1 MMVQSSKYSFE
12 PMFTKA
18 GATPPS
24 ASNRRKVL
32 TDEDVAAAHAAGFAE
47 GQQAELVK
55 IERATSESL
64 RAIAHMMQMMLG
76 RLNDEA
82 HSLRQDAT
90 EVALAA
96 ARSVA
101 HAALDTYGA
110 DRVEAI
116 VASAVAHLRD
126 TPRLVVR
133 VSPDLAETI
142 EERLIGCA
150 REAGFTG
157 EIAVRPDPQ
166 AQTGDCTL
174 DWGDGRI
181 VHDRASALAEI
192 ETSAQ
197 NWLTSANAE
206 GLSLDMTQ
214 T

>member
-1 MMVQSSKYSFE
+1 MVHSSKHTFE

-18 GATPPS
+18 GAAVSS

-32 TDEDVAAAHAAGFAE
+32 TDEDLAAAHAAGFSE

-55 IERATSESL
+55 VERTSSEAL
-64 RAIAHMMQMMLG
+64 RAIASMMQMMLG
-76 RLNDEA
+76 RLNAEA
-82 HSLRQDAT
+82 ISLRHDAT

-110 DRVEAI
+110 ERVEAI

-133 VSPDLAETI
+133 VSPELAETI
-142 EERLIGCA
+142 EDRLIGCA

-157 EIAVRPDPQ
+157 EIAVRPDPH

-181 VHDRASALAEI
+181 VHDRAAALAEI

-197 NWLTSANAE
+197 NWLASADAE
-206 GLSLDMTQ
+206 GLSLDITQ

>member
-1 MMVQSSKYSFE
+1 MVQSSKHVFE
-12 PMFTKA
+12 PMFTRA
-18 GATPPS
+18 GAAAPS
-24 ASNRRKVL
+24 ALNRRKVL
-32 TDEDVAAAHAAGFAE
+32 TDEDVAAAHAAGFSE

-55 IERATSESL
+55 AERATSEAL
-64 RAIAHMMQMMLG
+64 RAIANMMQMMLG
-76 RLNDEA
+76 RLNAEA
-82 HSLRQDAT
+82 LSLRHDAT

-101 HAALDTYGA
+101 HAALDSYGE

-116 VASAVAHLRD
+116 VAAAVAHLRD

-133 VSPDLAETI
+133 VSPELAETI

-157 EIAVRPDPQ
+157 EIAVRPDPN
-166 AQTGDCTL
+166 AQTGDCIL

-181 VHDRASALAEI
+181 VHDRAGALAAI

-197 NWLTSANAE
+197 NWLASADAE
-206 GLSLDMTQ
+206 GLSLDITQ

>member
-18 GATPPS
+18 GVTAPS

-32 TDEDVAAAHAAGFAE
+32 TDEDVAAAHAAGLAE

-55 IERATSESL
+55 IEQATNEAL
-64 RAIAHMMQMMLG
+64 RAIARMMQLMLG
-76 RLNDEA
+76 RLTDEA

-96 ARSVA
+96 ARSVT
-101 HAALDTYGA
+101 HAALDAYGA

-116 VASAVAHLRD
+116 VAAAVAHLRD

-133 VSPDLAETI
+133 VSPELAETI

-166 AQTGDCTL
+166 ALTGDCTL

-181 VHDRASALAEI
+181 VHDRASALAAI

-197 NWLTSANAE
+197 NWLASADAE
-206 GLSLDMTQ
+206 GLSLDITQ

>member
-1 MMVQSSKYSFE
+1 MVQTSKYSFE
-12 PMFTKA
+12 PMFAKA
-18 GATPPS
+18 GTAAPGT
-24 ASNRRKVL
+24 SNRRKVL
-32 TDEDVAAAHAAGFAE
+32 TDEDVAAAHAAGFSE
-47 GQQAELVK
+47 GQQAELIKV
-55 IERATSESL
+55 ERATSEAL
-64 RAIAHMMQMMLG
+64 RAIARMLQMMLG
-76 RLNDEA
+76 RLNEEA
-82 HSLRQDAT
+82 HSLRLDAT

-101 HAALDTYGA
+101 HTALDAYGA

-116 VASAVAHLRD
+116 VASAVANLRD
-126 TPRLVVR
+126 TARLVVR
-133 VSPDLAETI
+133 VSPELAETI

-157 EIAVRPDPQ
+157 EIVVRPDPQ

-181 VHDRASALAEI
+181 VHERAGALAAI

-197 NWLTSANAE
+197 NWLASADAE
-206 GLSLDMTQ
+206 GLSLDMNQ

>member
-1 MMVQSSKYSFE
+1 MMANASKYHFE
-12 PMFTKA
+12 PMFTKSGVA
-18 GATPPS
+18 PAVS
-24 ASNRRKVL
+24 SSRRKVL
-32 TDEDVAAAHAAGFAE
+32 TEDDVAAAHAAGVAE
-47 GQQAELVK
+47 GQQTELVK
-55 IERATSESL
+55 SERATADAL

-76 RLNDEA
+76 RLTDEA
-82 HSLRQDAT
+82 HSLRADAV

-101 HAALDTYGA
+101 NAALDNFGA
-110 DRVEAI
+110 DRVEAL
-116 VASAVAHLRD
+116 VATAVAELRD
-126 TPRLVVR
+126 IPRLVVR

-166 AQTGDCTL
+166 ALTGDCTL
-174 DWGDGRI
+174 DWGAGRI
-181 VHDRASALAEI
+181 VHDRASALTEI

-197 NWLTSANAE
+197 NWLASAHAE
-206 GLSLDMTQ
+206 GFSLDITQ

>member
-1 MMVQSSKYSFE
+1 MVQSSKHVFE

-18 GATPPS
+18 GVAAPS
-24 ASNRRKVL
+24 ALNRRKIL
-32 TDEDVAAAHAAGFAE
+32 TDEDVATAHAAGFSE

-55 IERATSESL
+55 AERATSEAL
-64 RAIAHMMQMMLG
+64 RAIANMMQMMLG
-76 RLNDEA
+76 RLNAEA
-82 HSLRQDAT
+82 LSLRHDAT

-101 HAALDTYGA
+101 HAALDSYGE

-116 VASAVAHLRD
+116 VAAAVAHLRD

-133 VSPDLAETI
+133 VSPELAETI

-157 EIAVRPDPQ
+157 EIAVRPDPN

-181 VHDRASALAEI
+181 VHDRAGALAAI

-197 NWLTSANAE
+197 NWLASADAE
-206 GLSLDMTQ
+206 GLSLDITQ

>member
-1 MMVQSSKYSFE
+1 MVQPSKHIFE

-18 GATPPS
+18 GAAAPS
-24 ASNRRKVL
+24 ALNRRKVL
-32 TDEDVAAAHAAGFAE
+32 TDEDVAAAHAAGFTE
-47 GQQAELVK
+47 GQQAELVR
-55 IERATSESL
+55 IDRATSEAL
-64 RAIAHMMQMMLG
+64 RAIANMMQLMLG
-76 RLNDEA
+76 RLNAEA
-82 HSLRQDAT
+82 LSLRHDAT

-101 HAALDTYGA
+101 HAALDSYGA

-133 VSPDLAETI
+133 VSPELAETI

-157 EIAVRPDPQ
+157 EIAVRPDPN

-181 VHDRASALAEI
+181 VHDRAGALAAI

-197 NWLTSANAE
+197 NWLASADAE
-206 GLSLDMTQ
+206 GLSLDITQ

>member
-1 MMVQSSKYSFE
+1 MVQSSKHVFE

-18 GATPPS
+18 GAAAPS
-24 ASNRRKVL
+24 TLNRRKVL
-32 TDEDVAAAHAAGFAE
+32 TDEDVAAAHAAGFSE

-55 IERATSESL
+55 AERATSEAL
-64 RAIAHMMQMMLG
+64 RAIASMMQMMLG
-76 RLNDEA
+76 RLNAEA
-82 HSLRQDAT
+82 LSLRHDAT
-90 EVALAA
+90 AVALSA

-101 HAALDTYGA
+101 HAALDSYGA

-133 VSPDLAETI
+133 VSPELAETI

-157 EIAVRPDPQ
+157 EIAVRPDPN
-166 AQTGDCTL
+166 ALTGDCTL

-181 VHDRASALAEI
+181 VHDRAGALAAI

-197 NWLTSANAE
+197 NWLASADAE
-206 GLSLDMTQ
+206 GLSLDITQ

>member
-1 MMVQSSKYSFE
+1 MVQSSKHSFE
-12 PMFTKA
+12 PMFTKT
-18 GATPPS
+18 GATAPS
-24 ASNRRKVL
+24 AANRRKVL
-32 TDEDVAAAHAAGFAE
+32 TDEDVAAAHAAGLAE
-47 GQQAELVK
+47 GQQAALVK
-55 IERATSESL
+55 IEQATSEAL
-64 RAIAHMMQMMLG
+64 RAIARMMQLMLG
-76 RLNDEA
+76 RLTDEA
-82 HSLRQDAT
+82 HSLRQDAI

-101 HAALDTYGA
+101 HAALDAYGA

-116 VASAVAHLRD
+116 VAAAVADLRD
-126 TPRLVVR
+126 APRLVIR
-133 VSPDLAETI
+133 VAPDLAETI

-166 AQTGDCTL
+166 AQLGDCTL

-181 VHDRASALAEI
+181 VHDRAGALAAI

-197 NWLTSANAE
+197 NWLASADAE
-206 GLSLDMTQ
+206 GLSLDITQ